1 MAEGTAAQGAGPGR
15 ATRRPAPGQDVPM
28 PAAAAAGEAGPSESV
43 PARSE
48 ASPPAHDSPC
58 VGLNRRAR
66 TCSQQCRT
74 STVSFLGVSG
84 EALEASRHPSPDLA
98 ILLTLR
104 PHPRRPPHHSRTPL
118 ALIKIHC
125 GNDQCIYNRRATSA
139 PPKPRVSMCMR
150 GSRLTRQRG
159 KLPFV
164 WSYNVLFLNMTSPT
178 PPQVNARLSRCEAHD

>member
-125 GNDQCIYNRRATSA
+125 GNDQMHLQSPSYECTTEAARVHVHARKPVDEAAGEVAIRLVVQRLVLEHDLTNATA
-139 PPKPRVSMCMR
+139 GERKVEPV
-150 GSRLTRQRG
+150 
-159 KLPFV
+159 
-164 WSYNVLFLNMTSPT
+164 
-178 PPQVNARLSRCEAHD
+178 